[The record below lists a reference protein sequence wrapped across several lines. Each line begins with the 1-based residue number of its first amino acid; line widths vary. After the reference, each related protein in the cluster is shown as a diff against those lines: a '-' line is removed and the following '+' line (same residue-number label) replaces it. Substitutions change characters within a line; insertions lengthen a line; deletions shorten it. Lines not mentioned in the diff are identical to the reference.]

1 MKMCQLQEYQ
11 ESHIMDMS
19 TLINASDLDPK
30 ALSALRSNPRFKEIF
45 IHEYREGEEED
56 EEGVMVPITYFWP
69 KRPQMNTHTYI
80 SGYASRSA
88 DELVEEDLCMDPKLL
103 EMRRDQEVEDRRIQ
117 QLEAEYEDESESENQ

>member
-1 MKMCQLQEYQ
+1 
-11 ESHIMDMS
+11 MDMS

-45 IHEYREGEEED
+45 IHEYREGLEEG

-69 KRPQMNTHTYI
+69 KRSQGRRYL
-80 SGYASRSA
+80 SGTACRSA

-117 QLEAEYEDESESENQ
+117 QLEAEYEDDSDGDNQ

>member
-1 MKMCQLQEYQ
+1 MN
-11 ESHIMDMS
+11 

-45 IHEYREGEEED
+45 IHEYREGEEEG

-69 KRPQMNTHTYI
+69 KRPQGHRYI
-80 SGYASRSA
+80 SGVASRSA
-88 DELVEEDLCMDPKLL
+88 DEVEEDLCMDPKLL

-117 QLEAEYEDESESENQ
+117 QLEAEYEDDSDGDNQ